1 MGSATRSALEAAR
14 TALSGAKNV
23 DHAAGEQLLAAART
37 IADSPQLLA
46 ALMSTSSGEKGTVA
60 LVSTVFSSLSPAS
73 RSLLE
78 GIATSRWSSSDDLLA
93 GIEEIGIRA
102 IAATAPRDG
111 SLERE
116 LFEFGRVATSE
127 PDLELALSSKRGGA
141 EGKRSL
147 VDSLLGSASAQARA
161 IASHLVQ
168 QPRGRRLA
176 ALVSQAV
183 SIVADVSGKGVA
195 TVSVARPLT
204 SAQRSSV
211 EAAITARYGREHV
224 VNQVVDPALIGGVR
238 IQVGDEVIDGS
249 IAARLADLSLQLAS

>member
-14 TALSGAKNV
+14 GALSSAKGV
-23 DHAAGEQLLAAART
+23 DQATGEQLLEAART
-37 IADSPQLLA
+37 IAGSPQLLA
-46 ALMSTSSGEKGTVA
+46 ALMSTSSGDKGTVE
-60 LVSTVFSSLSPAS
+60 LVGAVFGSLASTS

-93 GIEEIGIRA
+93 GVEEIGIRA

-127 PDLELALSSKRGGA
+127 PELELALSSKRGGA
-141 EGKRSL
+141 DGKRVL
-147 VDSLLGSASAQARA
+147 VDSLLSSASSQARS

-168 QPRGRRLA
+168 QPRGRRMS
-176 ALVSQAV
+176 ALVSEAV

-195 TVSVARPLT
+195 TVSVARPL
-204 SAQRSSV
+204 SPAQLSSV

-224 VNQVVDPALIGGVR
+224 VNQIVDPALIGGVR

-249 IAARLADLSLQLAS
+249 IAARLADLSLQLAG